1 VTGSEITA
9 ARFMVLASGFC
20 GWLGLF
26 KTKMLVGWAGCTHR
40 RNRMSRACPFSG
52 LSLKPWYP
60 AYLGCM
66 GVLIWWFG
74 TATVG
79 MLIFAAVRH

>member
-1 VTGSEITA
+1 
-9 ARFMVLASGFC
+9 
-20 GWLGLF
+20 
-26 KTKMLVGWAGCTHR
+26 
-40 RNRMSRACPFSG
+40 MSRACPFSG

-60 AYLGCM
+60 AYLGCA